1 VPICVVS
8 DICQS
13 KVQRQGS
20 IPAIMDFVFRRQV
33 TMPPIMRSIFWL
45 RDEEP
50 DALKMLQMF
59 SSFVCFS
66 TQHSLESG
74 RRSVR
79 SSPRAFVKHDSYVH
93 RPVTRIALV
102 NNIQSCATTGRRP
115 NALCAAHDMTAE
127 EKTGFLQLILQ
138 LWRQAIKFRER
149 VSLIEEF

>member
-1 VPICVVS
+1 VPICVVN

-13 KVQRQGS
+13 KVQRQAS
-20 IPAIMDFVFRRQV
+20 IRAILDFVFWRQV
-33 TMPPIMRSIFWL
+33 TMPPILRSIFRL

-50 DALKMLQMF
+50 DGLNMLLMF

-66 TQHSLESG
+66 TQHSLERG

-79 SSPRAFVKHDSYVH
+79 SRPRAFVKHDSYAH

-115 NALCAAHDMTAE
+115 NAFCVAHDITAE

-138 LWRQAIKFRER
+138 LWQAIKFRKR
-149 VSLIEEF
+149 ISLIEEF